1 MSVNLILKIPLV
13 TLLEIKLSQY
23 RSQNRR
29 VEVWEVNIVGRELGK
44 LHRLLI
50 QAVLM
55 NRKGEIL
62 DILGKT
68 I

>member
-1 MSVNLILKIPLV
+1 M
-13 TLLEIKLSQY
+13 EIKLSQY

-29 VEVWEVNIVGRELGK
+29 VEVWEVDILGRELVE
-44 LHRLLI
+44 LRRLLI

-62 DILGKT
+62 DIVCKT